1 MATAQLLRDEL
12 ENGKHHVVYTIT
24 DAQNKVHGPFVTTRD
39 EDALG
44 YVNAQAAAWVEP
56 VDYYALLEGALG
68 SEAYNKLREELK
80 NIGATKVRIGDVVM
94 NVTWPVP
101 TNLED
106 TRAELESRVD
116 AGLGDGTL
124 NTIAATIAAG
134 LGVTSVTIERE
145 SVVPLI

>member
-24 DAQNKVHGPFVTTRD
+24 DVQGKVHGPFVTTREGD
-39 EDALG
+39 VLE
-44 YVNAQAAAWVEP
+44 YVNGQAAAWVEP

-68 SEAYNKLREELK
+68 SEAYSKLREELK
-80 NIGATKVRIGDVVM
+80 NIGATRVRIGDVVM

-101 TNLED
+101 TDPED
-106 TRAELESRVD
+106 TRAELQSRVD
-116 AGLGDGTL
+116 AGLGNGTL
-124 NTIAATIAAG
+124 NTIAATIASG